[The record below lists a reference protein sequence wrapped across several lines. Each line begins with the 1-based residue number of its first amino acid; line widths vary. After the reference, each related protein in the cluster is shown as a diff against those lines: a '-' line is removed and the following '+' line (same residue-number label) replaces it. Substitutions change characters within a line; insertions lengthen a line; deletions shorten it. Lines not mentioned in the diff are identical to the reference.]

1 MWVFLCL
8 KLVQIS
14 LSKFLLYITFFTRNF
29 LNELFE
35 LFLSIFWRKYGKI
48 SQNYIILA
56 GLIILMGQGYF
67 FFSIRLRHANLSR
80 VHMRNQ
86 HRSKLQTL
94 VSSYHSKTSAQRSPS
109 LAICTNSQDLSFFL
123 LSEHFSAKITRVPQK
138 RNMKNMKNLTLSL
151 LYNYSFP
158 YSFFSP
164 PSGISNSAY
173 SAYSAFSLHALI
185 IKTIQFSFHFT
196 ILTMPNLTN

>member
-35 LFLSIFWRKYGKI
+35 LFLSIFWSKYGKI

-67 FFSIRLRHANLSR
+67 FFLSILFRHANLSR
-80 VHMRNQ
+80 DNMRNQ

-109 LAICTNSQDLSFFL
+109 LAICTNSQDLSSFL
-123 LSEHFSAKITRVPQK
+123 LSEHF
-138 RNMKNMKNLTLSL
+138 
-151 LYNYSFP
+151 
-158 YSFFSP
+158 
-164 PSGISNSAY
+164 
-173 SAYSAFSLHALI
+173 
-185 IKTIQFSFHFT
+185 
-196 ILTMPNLTN
+196 